1 MGDLFDAGTQKGV
14 LQLYIVCVWQFIKVS
29 GLEVKQYLRFQ
40 KHFTVINDFKYY
52 NSPPREVSSKT
63 QEAWMKKQK
72 KDTE

>member
-1 MGDLFDAGTQKGV
+1 MQELRRESYNSTF
-14 LQLYIVCVWQFIKVS
+14 CMWQFLEVS
-29 GLEVKQYLRFQ
+29 GLEVKQYLLFQ

-52 NSPPREVSSKT
+52 NIPPREVSSKT